1 MDEFLDKLATITKE
15 EEQRLHFKSILKY
28 LTPQDLKYLLYL
40 IKKDLRINAREKH
53 ILEGLHPVAY
63 KAFQMSHDLRDV
75 VNRYGSA
82 GYIFYYYIYL
92 RLDKRICKGLIRINT
107 PIVSCV

>member
-1 MDEFLDKLATITKE
+1 MDKFLEKLTTMTKE
-15 EEQRLHFKSILKY
+15 EEQRLHFKSFLKHC
-28 LTPQDLKYLLYL
+28 TPLDLKYVLYL

-75 VNRYGSA
+75 ANRYGS
-82 GYIFYYYIYL
+82 GDY
-92 RLDKRICKGLIRINT
+92 
-107 PIVSCV
+107 